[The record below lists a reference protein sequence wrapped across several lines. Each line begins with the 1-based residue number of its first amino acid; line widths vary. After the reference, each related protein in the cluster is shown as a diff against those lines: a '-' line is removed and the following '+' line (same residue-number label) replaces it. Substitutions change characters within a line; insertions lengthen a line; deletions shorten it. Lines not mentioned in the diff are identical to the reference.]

1 LANIIRKALTLFS
14 KRAFYEG
21 GKRTLANRDFN
32 NANSPFEY
40 TAKLDRD
47 VMRARARWLHENNPI
62 MANID
67 KAIINNV
74 VGRGIG
80 LQSKTGNKKLDDAIE
95 ARFKAWANSCD
106 VTGRFT
112 FTDFQRLVLSSRMV
126 DGEILIYKVIV
137 NGELKLQLIEV
148 DNLDNSR
155 GDNGI
160 ELDAMGRPLRYHF
173 KLTYQNG
180 ETQLKEFSIPAKDI
194 INYFNIE
201 RPTQYR
207 GVSEYKQSILDIK
220 NFSAFQSATV
230 MSARANAEIAYT
242 VESERDAGVFGVGS
256 GFTDYDE
263 RIQEINGLMVYY
275 LRPGEKVA
283 KHTNNAGGA
292 GYGEFIT
299 STVRMIATARNI
311 SYELAFR
318 DYSQVNFA
326 SSRASLI
333 QDNKRFDNEQEHLV
347 SHVLNEIFD
356 TWMEI
361 EVLSGRIKVNP
372 SKWAKDKSQF
382 IKPRWSFP
390 KREWVNPQQDM
401 KAIEKEIELNLTTMT
416 DLAHE
421 RGHDLEDI
429 LKTKQK
435 ELELMKKY
443 GINQIEDKPTKKGGE
458 KNA

>member
-1 LANIIRKALTLFS
+1 MASIQSLITN

-40 TAKLDRD
+40 TARMDRD

-67 KAIINNV
+67 KAILNNV
-74 VGRGIG
+74 IGRGIA

-95 ARFKAWANSCD
+95 ARFRQWSDKCD
-106 VTGRFT
+106 VTGRLN

-126 DGEILIYKVIV
+126 DGEILVYKTIAD
-137 NGELKLQLIEV
+137 GELKLQLIEV
-148 DNLDNSR
+148 DSLDASQ

-160 ELDAMGRPLRYHF
+160 TLDEQGKPLKYHF
-173 KLTYQNG
+173 KVMSQYGKQTLQ
-180 ETQLKEFSIPAKDI
+180 QFSINAKDI

-201 RPTQYR
+201 RPSQYR
-207 GVSEYKQSILDIK
+207 GVSEYKQAILDIK
-220 NFSAFQSATV
+220 NFSAYQSATV
-230 MSARANAEIAYT
+230 QSARANAEIAYT
-242 VESERDAGVFGVGS
+242 VETERDPGGFGAVKQEQ
-256 GFTDYDE
+256 DE
-263 RIQEINGLMVYY
+263 IQEINGLMVYY
-275 LRPGEKVA
+275 LKPGEKVS
-283 KHTNNAGGA
+283 KHNNNAGGA

-299 STVRMIATARNI
+299 NTVRMIATARNI

-347 SHVLNEIFD
+347 SHILNDVFN
-356 TWMEI
+356 TWIEI
-361 EVLSGRIKVNP
+361 EVLAGRIKINP
-372 SKWAKDKSQF
+372 TKWIKNQSQF

-435 ELELMKKY
+435 ENELMKKY
-443 GINQIEDKPTKKGGE
+443 GIVHIQNKTTNKGGV
-458 KNA
+458 NA